1 MSQVMDRKDYEVIV
15 VDDAS
20 TDKSMD
26 ILNEFKTNIKIIKN
40 KKNIG
45 VAASVNKAIK
55 ASKGEYFVRVDSDD
69 YISSYFL
76 MFLYN
81 SFRIFPKK
89 FAVACDYFHIDE
101 NEKVIRKL
109 SSSQYPISC
118 GIMYNKKKFVK
129 FGMYNP
135 TFKHREEEEIRLR
148 LGEKYNL
155 LNLNIPL
162 YKYKI
167 HQNNKTKSS
176 KYLIDFRKK
185 IDLLRTKKNFSK
197 FKSNKLLQNLILI
210 IPARGNS
217 KRFKN
222 KNIFH
227 VQGKPMIGWPII
239 EAKKSLLI
247 KDIYVS
253 SESKKILD
261 TAKKFGAKTILRPKS
276 LSKDNVFKLDVIK
289 HAVIEIEKKTKKKVT
304 SVLSLQANS
313 PEVKLYHIEN
323 TIKKLLVDKL
333 QEVITVNE
341 KNNCNAAIRY
351 MTRTTLFQ
359 RSLSTNHGFIQSD
372 LKDIHYKK
380 DLNNLKKL

>member
-26 ILNEFKTNIKIIKN
+26 ILNDFKTNIKIIKN
-40 KKNIG
+40 KKNLG
-45 VAASVNKAIK
+45 VAESVNKAVKI
-55 ASKGEYFVRVDSDD
+55 SKGEYFVRVDSDD
-69 YISSYFL
+69 YISSYFI

-101 NEKVIRKL
+101 NEKIINKL
-109 SSSQYPISC
+109 SASAYPISC
-118 GIMYNKKKFVK
+118 GIMYNKKKFIK

-135 TFKHREEEEIRLR
+135 KFKHREEEEIRLR
-148 LGEKYNL
+148 LGNKYNL
-155 LNLNIPL
+155 YNLNIPL

-167 HQNNKTKSS
+167 HQNNKTKSN

-185 IDLLRTKKNFSK
+185 IDSLKTKKNFKELNSH
-197 FKSNKLLQNLILI
+197 KLLKNLILI

-217 KRFKN
+217 KRFKD
-222 KNIFH
+222 KNIFQ
-227 VQGKPMIGWPII
+227 VQGKPMIAWPIL
-239 EAKKSLLI
+239 EAKKSSLI

-261 TAKKFGAKTILRPKS
+261 VAKKFGAKKILRPSK
-276 LSKDNVFKLDVIK
+276 LSKDNVFKLEVIK

-304 SVLSLQANS
+304 SVISLQANS
-313 PEVKLYHIEN
+313 PEIKLNHIEN
-323 TIKKLLVDKL
+323 TIKKLIIDRL
-333 QEVITVNE
+333 QEVITVDI
-341 KNNCNAAIRY
+341 KNNCNAAIRF
-351 MTRTTLFQ
+351 MTRSTLFQ
-359 RSLSTNHGFIQSD
+359 KSLSTNHGFLHAD
-372 LKDIHYKK
+372 VKDIHFKEEI
-380 DLNNLKKL
+380 NNLKKL